1 VAVHGCGDG
10 DRITSRAPAIIF
22 NWARVFLDFRRE
34 VPMPTRFWTAVWGAA
49 VILTVT
55 TAQPAGAQ
63 KPPAPLGPDS
73 FLVVVPIRDTSAIH
87 RDIAAA
93 ARARAQAGKDQL
105 RAEGLKQSS
114 HARIERKKV
123 EIEGIE
129 RQQKVFKDQKRS
141 AADIAAL
148 EADKKAA
155 KQEKDL
161 IERRE
166 SLRDAEIELE
176 KKRAEMLDTRRQAL
190 ELELQLANRRLDQQ
204 RAGNP
209 GGPTGARM
217 QQVLNDIEKRTLE
230 AQQKEVDKS
239 KEVADR
245 QKEILQKRLQILEA
259 QTKFAGS

>member
-1 VAVHGCGDG
+1 
-10 DRITSRAPAIIF
+10 
-22 NWARVFLDFRRE
+22 
-34 VPMPTRFWTAVWGAA
+34 MPLRSWTMLCA
-49 VILTVT
+49 VILTG
-55 TAQPAGAQ
+55 TAGQPARAQ
-63 KPPAPLGPDS
+63 NPSPPPLGPDS
-73 FLVVVPIRDTSAIH
+73 FLVVVPLRDTSAIQ

-93 ARARAQAGKDQL
+93 AQAQSQAGQDRV
-105 RAEGLKQSS
+105 RAEGLKQS
-114 HARIERKKV
+114 ARARMERKKV

-129 RQQKVFKDQKRS
+129 RQKKVFKEQKRS

-155 KQEKDL
+155 EQEKDL

-176 KKRAEMLDTRRQAL
+176 QKRSEMLVLRRQAL
-190 ELELQLANRRLDQQ
+190 DLELQLANRRLDRQ

-209 GGPTGARM
+209 GGPAGARI

-230 AQQKEVDKS
+230 AQQKEVEKS

-245 QKEILQKRLQILEA
+245 QNKIIQRRQQILEA
-259 QTKFAGS
+259 QTKFTTGT

>member
-1 VAVHGCGDG
+1 
-10 DRITSRAPAIIF
+10 
-22 NWARVFLDFRRE
+22 
-34 VPMPTRFWTAVWGAA
+34 MPTRARTMISGLAILLTAAIAPA
-49 VILTVT
+49 VQ
-55 TAQPAGAQ
+55 AQNPVKA
-63 KPPAPLGPDS
+63 LGPDS
-73 FLVVVPIRDTSAIH
+73 FLVVVPVRDTGAIQ
-87 RDIAAA
+87 RDIAEAT
-93 ARARAQAGKDQL
+93 RARLQAGKDRV
-105 RAEGLKQSS
+105 RAEGLKAS
-114 HARIERKKV
+114 ARARMERKKV

-176 KKRAEMLDTRRQAL
+176 KKRAELLDTRRQAL
-190 ELELQLANRRLDQQ
+190 ELELQLGNRRLDQQ

-209 GGPTGARM
+209 GGPAGARM

-230 AQQKEVDKS
+230 AQQKEMEKS

-245 QKEILQKRLQILEA
+245 QKEIIQKRLQILDA
-259 QTKFAGS
+259 QTKFTTGT